1 MIQKNSYLIP
11 SDKCGVWWVS
21 VFHVYKGSF
30 KKIAYIGDFVKVIY
44 LTKNRI
50 KMSVA
55 REIEEETISLYKLLS
70 PDELDDLFIQFES
83 VDDEEN

>member
-1 MIQKNSYLIP
+1 MRGIVVPKYTEI
-11 SDKCGVWWVS
+11 DD
-21 VFHVYKGSF
+21 VFVT
-30 KKIAYIGDFVKVIY
+30 KIGLIGDFVKVIY